1 MAALSVERSTSPS
14 VVGVSARAAVT
25 DASAPAGLA
34 GGTGV
39 DVQPRVNR
47 KISKDSV
54 MRIFFTNEPPNYEIN
69 GAFMQSHAVQ
79 NNTLRNF
86 KNIPDLS

>member
-1 MAALSVERSTSPS
+1 MAARSVERSTSPS
-14 VVGVSARAAVT
+14 VVGVSAKAAVPG
-25 DASAPAGLA
+25 AAVPADI
-34 GGTGV
+34 GGETGA

-47 KISKDSV
+47 KISKESV
-54 MRIFFTNEPPNYEIN
+54 TRMFFTSEPPNYELN
-69 GAFMQSHAVQ
+69 GAYMQSHAAQ